1 MDEFI
6 ERARALNRQASDD
19 IDHGRLDAAK
29 VGLNEAIRL
38 APELAAPH
46 TNLSIVTTNLKN
58 IDLANLQT
66 VPVGAPIGVPAVWC
80 KIMD

>member
-1 MDEFI
+1 MDERI

-19 IDHGRLDAAK
+19 IDHARLDAAK

-38 APELAAPH
+38 ASELAAPH

-66 VPVGAPIGVPAVWC
+66 VPVGARIGIPAV
-80 KIMD
+80 